1 MSPPAGVITK
11 NAGMKKKKEIIN
23 KNKIEMNKSLRFIF
37 IFVLIFFESK
47 IKEMLIVKIADKQH
61 LNDEAFTFSNYR
73 HTYTKTRKKTLS

>member
-23 KNKIEMNKSLRFIF
+23 KNKIEMKKSLRFIF

-47 IKEMLIVKIADKQH
+47 IKEMLIVK
-61 LNDEAFTFSNYR
+61 NR
-73 HTYTKTRKKTLS
+73 